1 MLISTIVVL
10 ILLVISAFFSGAETA
25 VLTVS
30 QAKVNKLKNEGNK
43 RAIALFKL
51 REDKE
56 GFIGSILLGNN
67 FINIGASVIATEACI
82 EAFGDNSTA
91 LFVTTSIMTI
101 LILIISDVIPKTYAV
116 RHAEFVALGLTPV
129 VTMLTVA
136 LSPMVKIV
144 KFLVNALLKI
154 FDRKT
159 KSNDMSALETIKST
173 IEMHHQEGEVVSDYK
188 YMLGG
193 IIDLEKIK
201 VEKIMVHRNEFLSVN
216 INLEPIEIIKI
227 LVQCPYSRIPAWR
240 DKPENIVGVL
250 HMKDLNK
257 VLLQK
262 KDLEKI
268 TRHDIEKLARAPW
281 FIPNTTTLKTQML
294 AFRTQHYPFAFVVDE
309 YGELEGLVTLEDIIE
324 EVVGQIEDEYD
335 VSNKG
340 IYKINSDH
348 SVVATGNTS
357 IRDINRELE
366 WNIDDKEATTV
377 GGLLFHLAQGIPDKG
392 ESFRS
397 KNYLLTMLKKKK
409 NKILKVKIS
418 REINGGDGL
427 KG

>member
-1 MLISTIVVL
+1 MLISTIAVL

-30 QAKVNKLKNEGNK
+30 QAKVNKLKNDGNK
-43 RAIALFKL
+43 KAIALFKL

-82 EAFGDNSTA
+82 ELFGDNTSA
-91 LFVTTSIMTI
+91 LFVVTSLMTI

-116 RHAEFVALGLTPV
+116 RNAEFVALSLAPIVQKLTFV
-129 VTMLTVA
+129 
-136 LSPMVKIV
+136 LSPIVVMVKFV
-144 KFLVNALLKI
+144 VNFLLKLV
-154 FDRKT
+154 DQKT
-159 KSNDMSALETIKST
+159 ESVDISALETIKST
-173 IEMHHQEGEVVSDYK
+173 IELHHQEGEVISDYK

-193 IIDLEKIK
+193 IIDLESIK
-201 VEKIMVHRNEFLSVN
+201 VEKVMVHRNEFLSVN
-216 INLEPIEIIKI
+216 IDLEPIEIIKVLI
-227 LVQCPYSRIPAWR
+227 RSPYSRIPTWR

-262 KDLEKI
+262 KDLDKI
-268 TRHDIEKLARAPW
+268 TRHDIEKLARQPW
-281 FIPNTTTLKTQML
+281 FIPNTTTLKAQML
-294 AFRTQHYPFAFVVDE
+294 AFRTQHYPFAFVVNE

-335 VSNKG
+335 VSNRG
-340 IYKINSDH
+340 IYKINRDG

-366 WNIDDKEATTV
+366 WDIDDKEATTV
-377 GGLLFHLAQGIPDKG
+377 GGLLFHLAQGIPEKG
-392 ESFRS
+392 DEFTS
-397 KNYLLTMLKKKK
+397 KNYVISLLKKKK
-409 NKILKVKIS
+409 NRILKVKIS
-418 REINGGDGL
+418 REASGSNGH
-427 KG
+427 K